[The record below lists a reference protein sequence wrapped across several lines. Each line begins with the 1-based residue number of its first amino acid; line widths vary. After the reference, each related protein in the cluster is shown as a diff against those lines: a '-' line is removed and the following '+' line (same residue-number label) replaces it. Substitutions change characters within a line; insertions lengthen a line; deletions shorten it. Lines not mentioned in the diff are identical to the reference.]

1 MQGGRKGVAIR
12 SVQARAFEP
21 SRARRLR
28 LTRFFST
35 ASFVGI
41 LIVIACLF
49 FAYREFTVRQ
59 LIDHE
64 SRANAHLTRAFANV
78 VWDKYRG
85 FMLGSR
91 GRSRE
96 ELLADPALARLRADV
111 LTYMRSLK
119 VAKIKIYNV
128 DGLTVFSTDPRQIGE
143 DKSANRGFRGAKA
156 GRVMSE
162 ITYRDTF
169 DSFEGV
175 LSKRNLIFSYIPA
188 RGWPED
194 AAAGVF
200 AKPEGVFAEPEGV
213 FEVYS
218 DVTDLLEQKTR
229 AEWQLAG
236 IVLTVLATLYLF
248 LFFVVRLADRIMRR
262 QERERVEEEH
272 IRRANSKGAN
282 VRDEAQCPPGVPAL
296 KAPASW
302 CPR

>member
-1 MQGGRKGVAIR
+1 MRGGRKGVAIN
-12 SVQARAFEP
+12 SVQAKAFEP
-21 SRARRLR
+21 KRTRRLR
-28 LTRFFST
+28 LTHFFST
-35 ASFVGI
+35 VSFVGI
-41 LIVIACLF
+41 LVVTACLF

-78 VWDKYRG
+78 VWDNYRG
-85 FMLGSR
+85 FMLSSR

-111 LTYMRSLK
+111 LTYTRGLK
-119 VAKIKIYNV
+119 VAKIKIYNI

-143 DKSANRGFRGAKA
+143 DKSANGGFRGAKA
-156 GRVMSE
+156 GRVMSD

-194 AAAGVF
+194 ARAGVLD
-200 AKPEGVFAEPEGV
+200 EPEGV

-218 DVTDLLEQKTR
+218 DVTDLLKEKNR
-229 AEWQLAG
+229 AQWQLAG
-236 IVLTVLATLYLF
+236 IVLTALETLYFF
-248 LFFVVRLADRIMRR
+248 LFFVVRSADLIMQR
-262 QERERVEEEH
+262 QERERAEEEER
-272 IRRANSKGAN
+272 IRRNNHNAASE
-282 VRDEAQCPPGVPAL
+282 RDDAHCSARLPAPSGRFPPTTSSSP
-296 KAPASW
+296 S
-302 CPR
+302 

>member
-1 MQGGRKGVAIR
+1 MLV
-12 SVQARAFEP
+12 V
-21 SRARRLR
+21 
-28 LTRFFST
+28 T
-35 ASFVGI
+35 
-41 LIVIACLF
+41 ACLF

-111 LTYMRSLK
+111 LTYMRGLK

-128 DGLTVFSTDPRQIGE
+128 DGLTVFSTDARQIGE
-143 DKSANRGFRGAKA
+143 DKSANGGFHGAKA
-156 GRVMSE
+156 GRVMSD

-188 RGWPED
+188 RGWPD
-194 AAAGVF
+194 AAPDGVLD
-200 AKPEGVFAEPEGV
+200 EPEGV

-218 DVTDLLEQKTR
+218 DVTDLLEEKTR
-229 AEWQLAG
+229 AQWQLAG
-236 IVLTVLATLYLF
+236 IVLIALAALYLF
-248 LFFVVRLADRIMRR
+248 LLLVVRSADLIMGR
-262 QERERVEEEH
+262 QERERAEKEEQ
-272 IRRANSKGAN
+272 IRRNNREAAN
-282 VRDEAQCPPGVPAL
+282 VRDEAIARHACWP
-296 KAPASW
+296 
-302 CPR
+302 